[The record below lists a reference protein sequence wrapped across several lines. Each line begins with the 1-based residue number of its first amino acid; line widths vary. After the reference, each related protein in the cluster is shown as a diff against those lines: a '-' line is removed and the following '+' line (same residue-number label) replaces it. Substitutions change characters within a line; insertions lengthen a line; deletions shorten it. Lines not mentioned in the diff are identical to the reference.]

1 MHNYLSLLK
10 IFITEKFSFQNRK
23 RRKINSGLGAIIFFL
38 VLMLLVS
45 VFVNYGVL
53 DAYKRNNIAEE
64 YPVAVLGIACSL
76 TFISALFRANSVLFS
91 LKDHAFLTP
100 LPLKKST
107 IVLVKLTTF
116 YLEEMIF
123 SLLVMVPSIVFYGMI
138 DPTYIFSGIVC
149 MLTVPLIMV
158 LLSIVLGFIITLLLN
173 RFTAMK
179 IITTILYIA
188 IFTAYIAIVFI
199 ISYDTNGTQMVSTFS
214 YLYYIFPF
222 LQWAYA
228 AMINHQFI
236 YLLILVALALVSSG
250 LLIALYVLFYDK
262 LYQALFVQEKKRLFK
277 SSDIKAQK
285 SYLSLIKKDLFA
297 IVDNPMLIIAF
308 LVGNIIAIIIPIS
321 IYFSSKSM
329 EINSE
334 ELILFNQIMTLIL
347 PGLIGMMCALSNYT
361 CFSITLENNR
371 LWIVKSLPIK
381 SFDYFGMKLIINQLP
396 GFIFGIASGVISIVL
411 FKFDVLS
418 AISIIVIPQLYI
430 LLAGIFGL
438 LINLKFPK
446 LNWSTY
452 NEIKNSPSAMIFSFS
467 SIIAAIILTAIYF
480 VLGLFINVIAAF
492 SITLVLLIAGIIAL
506 FIILSKKGKT
516 LLLQI
521 EC

>member
-1 MHNYLSLLK
+1 
-10 IFITEKFSFQNRK
+10 
-23 RRKINSGLGAIIFFL
+23 
-38 VLMLLVS
+38 
-45 VFVNYGVL
+45 
-53 DAYKRNNIAEE
+53 
-64 YPVAVLGIACSL
+64 
-76 TFISALFRANSVLFS
+76 
-91 LKDHAFLTP
+91 
-100 LPLKKST
+100 
-107 IVLVKLTTF
+107 
-116 YLEEMIF
+116 
-123 SLLVMVPSIVFYGMI
+123 
-138 DPTYIFSGIVC
+138 
-149 MLTVPLIMV
+149 
-158 LLSIVLGFIITLLLN
+158 
-173 RFTAMK
+173 
-179 IITTILYIA
+179 
-188 IFTAYIAIVFI
+188 
-199 ISYDTNGTQMVSTFS
+199 
-214 YLYYIFPF
+214 
-222 LQWAYA
+222 
-228 AMINHQFI
+228 
-236 YLLILVALALVSSG
+236 
-250 LLIALYVLFYDK
+250 
-262 LYQALFVQEKKRLFK
+262 
-277 SSDIKAQK
+277 
-285 SYLSLIKKDLFA
+285 
-297 IVDNPMLIIAF
+297 MLIIAF

-467 SIIAAIILTAIYF
+467 SMIAAIILTAINF

>member
-10 IFITEKFSFQNRK
+10 IFVTEKFSFQNRK

-45 VFVNYGVL
+45 VFVNSGVL

-199 ISYDTNGTQMVSTFS
+199 ISYDTNGTQMVSTF
-214 YLYYIFPF
+214 
-222 LQWAYA
+222 
-228 AMINHQFI
+228 
-236 YLLILVALALVSSG
+236 
-250 LLIALYVLFYDK
+250 
-262 LYQALFVQEKKRLFK
+262 
-277 SSDIKAQK
+277 
-285 SYLSLIKKDLFA
+285 
-297 IVDNPMLIIAF
+297 
-308 LVGNIIAIIIPIS
+308 
-321 IYFSSKSM
+321 
-329 EINSE
+329 
-334 ELILFNQIMTLIL
+334 
-347 PGLIGMMCALSNYT
+347 
-361 CFSITLENNR
+361 
-371 LWIVKSLPIK
+371 
-381 SFDYFGMKLIINQLP
+381 
-396 GFIFGIASGVISIVL
+396 
-411 FKFDVLS
+411 
-418 AISIIVIPQLYI
+418 
-430 LLAGIFGL
+430 
-438 LINLKFPK
+438 
-446 LNWSTY
+446 
-452 NEIKNSPSAMIFSFS
+452 
-467 SIIAAIILTAIYF
+467 
-480 VLGLFINVIAAF
+480 
-492 SITLVLLIAGIIAL
+492 
-506 FIILSKKGKT
+506 
-516 LLLQI
+516 
-521 EC
+521 